1 MRVPAYDALKLGGRF
16 VVTGWFY
23 ANNINMYPKLIS
35 RSSTWHDGGW
45 GIECGW
51 GSDKVRAV
59 VGGDN
64 SKYLK
69 MVDEAAALESDWV
82 FVTAIYDGPRVF
94 YYENGAY
101 VAEGEIV
108 PATDN
113 SLPLSFGN
121 QSSGLASSF
130 NGQYD
135 EIRLRGG
142 TLSAARIK
150 ADYDM
155 IVNRNF
161 CTYGKMEG
169 GAGK

>member
-1 MRVPAYDALKLGGRF
+1 M
-16 VVTGWFY
+16 
-23 ANNINMYPKLIS
+23 
-35 RSSTWHDGGW
+35 
-45 GIECGW
+45 
-51 GSDKVRAV
+51 RAV

-64 SKYLK
+64 SEYLK

-82 FVTAIYDGPRVF
+82 FVTAIYDGPRVT

-121 QSSGLASSF
+121 QSSGLESSF

-142 TLSAARIK
+142 SLSADRIK

-155 IVNRNF
+155 IANRDF
-161 CTYGKMEG
+161 CTYGKVEG